1 MNETGMFS
9 KGWNAG
15 ETDKARAALTV
26 AHERLEIVCE
36 SLAAED
42 GVFDLTDLRL
52 ALADT
57 EAKKT
62 TLAEWEQEDDV

>member
-1 MNETGMFS
+1 M
-9 KGWNAG
+9 
-15 ETDKARAALTV
+15 
-26 AHERLEIVCE
+26 CE

-62 TLAEWEQEDDV
+62 TLADWEQEDDV